1 MSMMKFP
8 APEKKKPKLAFS
20 ANISGAMGRRQEK
33 EVSKIERGGEER
45 ESKRDGNRKDISKRL
60 VSTRISYFQRRH
72 FHTTGD
78 GDAPTTEDESSI
90 EGSEVEC
97 KHVPGRKKE

>member
-1 MSMMKFP
+1 MMKFP

-45 ESKRDGNRKDISKRL
+45 VEKSWEQK
-60 VSTRISYFQRRH
+60 RH
-72 FHTTGD
+72 FREVSFYTDLIFHSTGD

-90 EGSEVEC
+90 QGSEVKC

>member
-1 MSMMKFP
+1 MAEDEERIREYEERVQLETLKRWQVSPEFKITYLIRKVSMMKFP

-45 ESKRDGNRKDISKRL
+45 VEKRW
-60 VSTRISYFQRRH
+60 
-72 FHTTGD
+72 
-78 GDAPTTEDESSI
+78 E
-90 EGSEVEC
+90 
-97 KHVPGRKKE
+97 

>member
-1 MSMMKFP
+1 MTHFFRKVSMMKFP

-45 ESKRDGNRKDISKRL
+45 
-60 VSTRISYFQRRH
+60 
-72 FHTTGD
+72 
-78 GDAPTTEDESSI
+78 
-90 EGSEVEC
+90 VE
-97 KHVPGRKKE
+97 KSWE

>member
-1 MSMMKFP
+1 MMKFP

-45 ESKRDGNRKDISKRL
+45 VERVGNRKDISERS
-60 VSTRISYFQRRH
+60 VSTRILFSTRQVMEMPQQLKMKAASKAVKLNVNMSQVGKR
-72 FHTTGD
+72 
-78 GDAPTTEDESSI
+78 S
-90 EGSEVEC
+90 
-97 KHVPGRKKE
+97 K

>member
-1 MSMMKFP
+1 MMKFP

-45 ESKRDGNRKDISKRL
+45 VEKSWEQKRHFREVSFYMDLIFNVNI
-60 VSTRISYFQRRH
+60 STRQVMEMPQQLKMKAASKAVKLNVNMSQVGKR
-72 FHTTGD
+72 
-78 GDAPTTEDESSI
+78 S
-90 EGSEVEC
+90 
-97 KHVPGRKKE
+97 K